1 MQTRFSSRNRVISEY
16 IVVIYIVSRPK
27 KKTATKTRIPAS
39 LHENDELS
47 AFRPPLTI
55 LHPAF
60 KFSFIPHT
68 RSEKRL
74 ISPPAA
80 KPMLGRHHA
89 HHNPI
94 LMEVTISL
102 FLFFTHS
109 LTYFYL
115 TIIRR
120 RRS

>member
-1 MQTRFSSRNRVISEY
+1 MPMQTRFSSRNRVISEY
-16 IVVIYIVSRPK
+16 VVVIYLVSRPK
-27 KKTATKTRIPAS
+27 KKTTTTTKTRIPAS

-55 LHPAF
+55 LRPAY

-94 LMEVTISL
+94 LMESNNFLVSFLYL
-102 FLFFTHS
+102 FV
-109 LTYFYL
+109 YL
-115 TIIRR
+115 LLYSFI
-120 RRS
+120 

>member
-16 IVVIYIVSRPK
+16 IVVIYLVSRPQ
-27 KKTATKTRIPAS
+27 KKTTTTIKTRIPAS
-39 LHENDELS
+39 LHKNDELS

-60 KFSFIPHT
+60 KFSFISHT

-94 LMEVTISL
+94 LMESNNFLVSFLYL
-102 FLFFTHS
+102 FV
-109 LTYFYL
+109 YL
-115 TIIRR
+115 LLYSFI
-120 RRS
+120 